1 MNEKEILSNLKSA
14 YEKITPNDIDSVMK
28 KIKNVEKESEVMKN
42 NKNKNWLKWALVP
55 TFAVLVFCVFLGIQN
70 TKNSGVSIV
79 SIDVNPSI
87 EIEVNKDEKI
97 LAARAIN
104 DDAKKILEDIEL
116 KNVDLNTGIHAI
128 MGSMLKNGYI
138 DELKNSILV
147 TVQNDNA
154 TSGQQLQTKLETQI
168 NEILESYK
176 INASIM
182 SQTLN
187 ETKTLQSNADTY
199 QISAGKVNLINEIIK
214 KNPLYTFEQLA
225 ALDVQ
230 ELNLLANTNATNQEI
245 GNIKVTGDASEKAYI
260 GRDEA
265 FAKALA
271 HANIDKSQAQLSKVE
286 FDYDDGIMEY
296 EVEFYA
302 NNIEYDYEINAKT
315 GDIIKSSKDNENY
328 PIINN
333 TQTPSPSPTPNTN
346 QNSNRI
352 GESAA
357 LNKALSHAGVSQSS
371 AYDAKSEF
379 DYENGKAVYEVE
391 FDTREYEYKYYIDAT
406 NGNVIHF
413 EKEFND

>member
-14 YEKITPNDIDSVMK
+14 YEKITPNDIDGVMK
-28 KIKNVEKESEVMKN
+28 KIRNIEKESEVMKN

-55 TFAVLVFCVFLGIQN
+55 TFVILIFCAFLGIQN
-70 TKNSGVSIV
+70 TKNSGISIV

-97 LAARAIN
+97 IKARAIN
-104 DDAKKILEDIEL
+104 NDAKKILEDIDL

-154 TSGQQLQTKLETQI
+154 TSGLQLQIKLETQI

-187 ETKTLQSNADTY
+187 ETKTLQSDADTY
-199 QISAGKVNLINEIIK
+199 QISAGKVKLINEIIK

-225 ALDVQ
+225 SLDIQ
-230 ELNLLANTNATNQEI
+230 ELNLIANTTNQEI
-245 GNIKVTGDASEKAYI
+245 GNIKVTGNASEKAYI

-271 HANIDKSQAQLSKVE
+271 HANIDKSQAQLVKIE

-296 EVEFYA
+296 EVEFYV
-302 NNIEYDYEINAKT
+302 NNIEYEYEINATT
-315 GDIIKSSKDNENY
+315 GDIIKVSRDNDDNI
-328 PIINN
+328 IIND
-333 TQTPSPSPTPNTN
+333 NTN
-346 QNSNRI
+346 TNTNTNNTQNSNRI
-352 GESAA
+352 GETAA
-357 LNKALSHAGVSQSS
+357 LNRALSHAGVNQSNT
-371 AYDAKSEF
+371 YDVKSEF
-379 DYENGKAVYEVE
+379 DYEDGRAAYEVE

-406 NGNVIHF
+406 NGSVIHF